1 MCRHPMDAGTS
12 AAVAAA
18 PRTRG
23 ALCVD
28 GVGPAF
34 FFFFFLIVIYGGIN
48 M

>member
-1 MCRHPMDAGTS
+1 MDAGTS
-12 AAVAAA
+12 AAVAVAV

-34 FFFFFLIVIYGGIN
+34 FFL
-48 M
+48 